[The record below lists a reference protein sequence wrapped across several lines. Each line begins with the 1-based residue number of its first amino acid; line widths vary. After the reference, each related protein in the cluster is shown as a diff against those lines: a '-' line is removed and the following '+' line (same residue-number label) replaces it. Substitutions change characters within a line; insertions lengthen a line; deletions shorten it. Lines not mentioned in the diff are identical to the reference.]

1 MKRSIERPFQMG
13 RQILLSMMPEDVE
26 SLLTYIKSRH
36 CVVVAK
42 RDDANSAAIESLASL
57 PRNGNET
64 LILWNQELLAV
75 LRRTL
80 VTGSTHGNYYR
91 VDETAL
97 PVLEFKTS
105 ILGRWRGKPSLTQ
118 GRIYGVFDNKS
129 KTFLRWFEQISGH
142 IGKAFMKNPTS
153 LSGYI
158 GPAAY
163 KWFREG
169 GLLLPTFLPPNTSE
183 WRKFFD
189 NEATIRGRLN
199 ATSPAHKSEG

>member
-1 MKRSIERPFQMG
+1 MS
-13 RQILLSMMPEDVE
+13 RQILLSMLPEDVE
-26 SLLTYIKSRH
+26 LLLAYIKSRH
-36 CVVVAK
+36 CVVVAT
-42 RDDANSAAIESLASL
+42 RDDANSATIESLESL

-75 LRRTL
+75 LRRRL
-80 VTGSTHGNYYR
+80 VTDLTHGNYYR
-91 VDETAL
+91 VDETAH
-97 PVLEFKTS
+97 PVLEFNTS

-118 GRIYGVFDNKS
+118 GRIYGVFTDKS
-129 KTFLRWFEQISGH
+129 RSFLRWSKQITSY
-142 IGKAFMKNPTS
+142 ITEAFMRNPTS

-169 GLLLPTFLPPNTSE
+169 GLLLPTFFPPNTPE

-189 NEATIRGRLN
+189 NEEAIRGRLN
-199 ATSPAHKSEG
+199 AASPTHNSES